1 MLLQFSV
8 LSLCVCVVCLLRCRE
23 ESGSRT
29 CRARYASC
37 AIALSHGAR
46 FVHSLQ
52 FCVVAREL
60 VRLRQVVDC
69 NLLVLLLQK
78 WEDCWDEVYCCSKS
92 CKEKRRKAKADEA
105 YKVKQA
111 RAGEAPSVSDELK
124 QQDSSSDI
132 D

>member
-1 MLLQFSV
+1 MAQV
-8 LSLCVCVVCLLRCRE
+8 RR
-23 ESGSRT
+23 
-29 CRARYASC
+29 
-37 AIALSHGAR
+37 
-46 FVHSLQ
+46 HSLLSIHQ
-52 FCVVAREL
+52 LTGIYRCGAVV
-60 VRLRQVVDC
+60 
-69 NLLVLLLQK
+69 LLQK

-111 RAGEAPSVSDELK
+111 ARGSGDAPSALNEMK